1 MDGSFRQI
9 TKEKLVIRG
18 NTTYRKVD
26 STTTLVK
33 NSEICQGASGIN
45 QLARMMDSLILEPHP
60 VFHAPYTL
68 TKLTTSHRP
77 VKTTSTKKVSS
88 STEVL
93 TKKKPLAQIPP
104 QPRPAP
110 GSNAQSFFSS
120 NNVNNTSNNPTP
132 TDTRWM
138 SSLRRRD
145 PEIQPTLPS
154 IHYAHHGSTQNIGSE
169 RRTRSIKTSTQ
180 ASRKSRSVERLR
192 SRKLSTAST
201 KPKQKKTPTAL
212 PSDSDQEVTSL
223 EENSNSTSQ
232 SSRKSSPKIKPKS
245 FASLGYE
252 SGLVDCLE
260 KDILQRDPGVRWTD
274 VAGLNEAKLILQEA
288 VVLPIIIPEFF
299 KGIRRPWKG
308 VLMVG
313 PPGTGKTMI
322 AKAVAT
328 ECGTT
333 FFNVSFSTLT
343 SKYRGDSEK
352 LVRLLFEMARF
363 HAPSTIFI
371 DEIDALCSSRH
382 MDTEHEASRRFKAEL
397 LIQMDGL
404 NAPMQDD
411 KMIMVLA
418 ATNHPWAIDEAFR
431 RRFEKR
437 IYIGLPDDNTR
448 QALLHLC
455 LKDVNLDGG
464 VDLKAVSDHLSGYS
478 CSDISNVCRDAAM
491 MAMRRHLC
499 NRLPSEIRSIRKEDV
514 DLPITLVD
522 FEDALSRTKKTVSEV
537 DVVKFEKW
545 MEDYGSF

>member
-1 MDGSFRQI
+1 
-9 TKEKLVIRG
+9 
-18 NTTYRKVD
+18 
-26 STTTLVK
+26 
-33 NSEICQGASGIN
+33 
-45 QLARMMDSLILEPHP
+45 MMDSLILEPHP
-60 VFHAPYTL
+60 IFHPSYTL
-68 TKLTTSHRP
+68 TKVTTSHRP
-77 VKTTSTKKVSS
+77 VKTSSNKKASS
-88 STEVL
+88 SSEGL
-93 TKKKPLAQIPP
+93 SKKRPLAQIPP
-104 QPRPAP
+104 QPRPAQS
-110 GSNAQSFFSS
+110 SNAQSVFSS
-120 NNVNNTSNNPTP
+120 SNATNATNPTP

-154 IHYAHHGSTQNIGSE
+154 IHYAHHGSSQNIGSE
-169 RRTRSIKTSTQ
+169 RRTRNIKTSTQ
-180 ASRKSRSVERLR
+180 ASRKSRSAERLR
-192 SRKLSTAST
+192 SRKLSTASS
-201 KPKQKKTPTAL
+201 KPKQKKKPTTLA
-212 PSDSDQEVTSL
+212 SDSDQEVTSL

-232 SSRKSSPKIKPKS
+232 SSRKSSPKRKPKA

-252 SGLVDCLE
+252 PGLVDCLE
-260 KDILQRDPGVRWTD
+260 KDILQRNPGVKWTD

-333 FFNVSFSTLT
+333 FFNISFSTLT

-404 NAPMQDD
+404 NASMQDE
-411 KMIMVLA
+411 KIIMVLA

-437 IYIGLPDDNTR
+437 IYIGLPDGEFVV
-448 QALLHLC
+448 LL
-455 LKDVNLDGG
+455 
-464 VDLKAVSDHLSGYS
+464 
-478 CSDISNVCRDAAM
+478 I
-491 MAMRRHLC
+491 
-499 NRLPSEIRSIRKEDV
+499 
-514 DLPITLVD
+514 
-522 FEDALSRTKKTVSEV
+522 FEYL
-537 DVVKFEKW
+537 
-545 MEDYGSF
+545 

>member
-1 MDGSFRQI
+1 
-9 TKEKLVIRG
+9 
-18 NTTYRKVD
+18 
-26 STTTLVK
+26 
-33 NSEICQGASGIN
+33 
-45 QLARMMDSLILEPHP
+45 MMDSLILEPHP
-60 VFHAPYTL
+60 IFHPPYTL
-68 TKLTTSHRP
+68 TKVTTSHRP
-77 VKTTSTKKVSS
+77 AKTGTSKKVSS
-88 STEVL
+88 EGLS
-93 TKKKPLAQIPP
+93 KKRPLAQIPP
-104 QPRPAP
+104 QPRAP
-110 GSNAQSFFSS
+110 PTSNAQSVFSS
-120 NNVNNTSNNPTP
+120 CNANASNNATIPTP

-154 IHYAHHGSTQNIGSE
+154 IHYAHHGSTHNIGTE
-169 RRTRSIKTSTQ
+169 RRTRNIKTSSQT
-180 ASRKSRSVERLR
+180 SRKSRSAERMR

-201 KPKQKKTPTAL
+201 KPKQKKKPTAL

-232 SSRKSSPKIKPKS
+232 SSRKSSPKRKPKS
-245 FASLGYE
+245 FSSLGYE
-252 SGLVDCLE
+252 PQLVDCLE
-260 KDILQRDPGVRWTD
+260 KDILQRNPGVKWTD

-404 NAPMQDD
+404 NALQDE
-411 KMIMVLA
+411 KIIMVLA

-437 IYIGLPDDNTR
+437 IYIGLPDG
-448 QALLHLC
+448 LFIFL
-455 LKDVNLDGG
+455 
-464 VDLKAVSDHLSGYS
+464 
-478 CSDISNVCRDAAM
+478 
-491 MAMRRHLC
+491 
-499 NRLPSEIRSIRKEDV
+499 
-514 DLPITLVD
+514 
-522 FEDALSRTKKTVSEV
+522 
-537 DVVKFEKW
+537 
-545 MEDYGSF
+545 